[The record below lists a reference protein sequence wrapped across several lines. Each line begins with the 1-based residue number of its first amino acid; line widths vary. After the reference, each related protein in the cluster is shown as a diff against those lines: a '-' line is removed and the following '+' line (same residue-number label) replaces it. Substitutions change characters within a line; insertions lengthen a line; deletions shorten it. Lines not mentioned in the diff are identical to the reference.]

1 MRGSLDAGDWKILI
15 LAAVLLLA
23 LVGATMMVSP
33 PAQDPFGLAC
43 SRSPAPTGAKAT
55 FLLLQS
61 LGYRLIRW
69 QRPEAELPPPAAGA
83 VLVLAGPM
91 EPFSRGARQ
100 AVRDFAGAGGT
111 VLTTGD
117 EGARLVP
124 DGEAG
129 AGERLAVGW
138 RTYPPLVP
146 SPLARGAPE
155 IVMAPQAAWAADRGE
170 QLAIYG
176 DDEAKVVVTSRKGKG
191 RFIWWASSTP
201 LSNAGLR
208 EKGNLALLLG
218 ALGPAGRTVIWDEYS
233 HGHRG
238 SLLGYVGKTP
248 LPWAVAQAAL
258 LAIAVCLTFARRS
271 GPVRRPFTEAR
282 LSPLEFVDTLGDLYL
297 RARAAPAA
305 VGLALQRCRLL
316 LARRLALPAA
326 ASPGRLCAAAR
337 ERLGAGENLLGALR
351 SAERATL
358 DFALDDAQALRL
370 VQELHDEMRA
380 LGLAPPFAQEPR

>member
-1 MRGSLDAGDWKILI
+1 MRGAFDAGDWKILI
-15 LAAVLLLA
+15 LAAVILLA
-23 LVGATMMVSP
+23 LIGATMMVAP
-33 PAQDPFGLAC
+33 PPQDPFGLAC

-55 FLLLQS
+55 YLLLQS
-61 LGYRLIRW
+61 LGYRVIRW
-69 QRPEAELPPPAAGA
+69 QRPEAELPPPASAT

-91 EPFSRGARQ
+91 ESFSRGARQ

-124 DGEAG
+124 DGETG

-138 RTYPPLVP
+138 QTYRPLVP
-146 SPLARGAPE
+146 SPLARDAPE

-176 DDEAKVVVTSRKGKG
+176 DGAADVVVTRRQGRG
-191 RFIWWASSTP
+191 RFIWWASATP

-208 EKGNLALLLG
+208 EKGNLALLLD
-218 ALGPAGRTVIWDEYS
+218 ALGPAGTTVIWDEYS

-238 SLLGYVGKTP
+238 SLLGYMEKTP

-271 GPVRRPFTEAR
+271 GPVRQAFTEAR
-282 LSPLEFVDTLGDLYL
+282 LSPLEFVDTLGDLYR

-305 VGLALQRCRLL
+305 VDLALQRCRLL
-316 LARRLALPAA
+316 LARRLALPASASA
-326 ASPGRLCAAAR
+326 ARLCASAR
-337 ERLGAGENLLGALR
+337 ERLGAGENLLGTLR
-351 SAERATL
+351 AAESATL

-370 VQELHDEMRA
+370 VQELHDETRA
-380 LGLAPPFAQEPR
+380 LGLAPPLAQGSR